1 MKKAWAIIVSA
12 FVAILASL
20 LGRRASS
27 KKKTTPARPENE
39 AADIAEQA
47 VQESFEEQVD
57 RIRTATTGDS
67 PADDLADLGNAR
79 KR

>member
-1 MKKAWAIIVSA
+1 MKKVIAIVLS
-12 FVAILASL
+12 VLAGIIAL
-20 LGRRASS
+20 IIGKRAS
-27 KKKTTPARPENE
+27 KAKKTKAEPPDNK
-39 AADIAEQA
+39 AADVAEQT
-47 VQESFEEQVD
+47 VQESFQEQVD

>member
-1 MKKAWAIIVSA
+1 MFK
-12 FVAILASL
+12 FPPL
-20 LGRRASS
+20 LQPEPLYSS
-27 KKKTTPARPENE
+27 VLFTPAPAPGFPPENK